1 MPTPANNNGTLS
13 AFANEGLY
21 SATKNFMFFS
31 HNIPINIHVVL
42 NPL

>member
-21 SATKNFMFFS
+21 SATKNFMFFRTTS
-31 HNIPINIHVVL
+31 QSIFML
-42 NPL
+42 F